1 MILLP
6 RKCTGKAK
14 KKDDLETESGR
25 GIWHAQEVCW
35 GRRFSVNKDIRGPVL
50 PFVRLSSVYYG
61 ISHTALRSSL
71 VLLKSFFIG
80 YDLFI
85 LFLFS
90 DIFPLLLLLIS
101 IKALYRSVN
110 QGLDPQR
117 PTAILLFEM
126 PSRLGCPNAILS
138 YSKLQL

>member
-1 MILLP
+1 LAMIFLP

-14 KKDDLETESGR
+14 KKDHLRTESGR
-25 GIWHAQEVCW
+25 GIWHAQEVCR
-35 GRRFSVNKDIRGPVL
+35 GRRFSVDKDIRRPVL
-50 PFVRLSSVYYG
+50 PFVRLFSVYYR
-61 ISHTALRSSL
+61 ISLTALRPSL
-71 VLLKSFFIG
+71 VLLKSFVIG

-90 DIFPLLLLLIS
+90 DIFCLLLFIS

-117 PTAILLFEM
+117 PAARLWFEKVCYAFEVRV
-126 PSRLGCPNAILS
+126 SECHF
-138 YSKLQL
+138 KL